1 MPARQFLAPCR
12 GLLFPLAGRIV
23 FRPGLRLF
31 FPYCL
36 FLLALQRGCAGG
48 FNVPQFVEGIVS
60 AEKSLNLVRPRAL
73 DLAVKAVNLASMVDD
88 DIAAGIAISQVIA
101 LFLKRLDES
110 VRVFVVFL
118 PNGCDRL
125 CALFLRYAGAF
136 LLLFFLIVG
145 FFVLVA
151 AAVLPHSGRQG
162 ETVIAGELPRD
173 GLQLEPVMVNVD
185 GLGGIGIDAR
195 PDGVAV
201 LPAVLGVEHDGAR
214 LPYQIQAAFCSR
226 DEIEVLFAGEVVF
239 GQVRVDGQGIEKFA
253 AFRRLRLRVPF
264 VKGAVEVLRHSAAQ
278 VQHFDMVVVE
288 LVEQMCGELTAA
300 APLIALRDH
309 TRNIEYRRLTDG

>member
-12 GLLFPLAGRIV
+12 GLLFPLAGRLV

-36 FLLALQRGCAGG
+36 FLLALQRGGAGG

-73 DLAVKAVNLASMVDD
+73 DLAVKAVNLASLGDD

-118 PNGCDRL
+118 PDGCDRL

-185 GLGGIGIDAR
+185 GLGGVGIDAR
-195 PDGVAV
+195 PDGVAMLPTV
-201 LPAVLGVEHDGAR
+201 LDVEDDGAQGFELGFLAEFGCLAPAGVGECALQLLLAADKHQSSDVGWLGRVLRAALEGLPVDHMDQR
-214 LPYQIQAAFCSR
+214 LPIGDWR
-226 DEIEVLFAGEVVF
+226 
-239 GQVRVDGQGIEKFA
+239 
-253 AFRRLRLRVPF
+253 
-264 VKGAVEVLRHSAAQ
+264 
-278 VQHFDMVVVE
+278 
-288 LVEQMCGELTAA
+288 
-300 APLIALRDH
+300 
-309 TRNIEYRRLTDG
+309 